1 MRPRRP
7 RTTLERAL
15 FEIKRVIAGQDTML
29 ERVLVCLLADGHLLI
44 EGVPGL
50 AKTLTIKT
58 TAQVLGGT
66 FNRIQF
72 TPDLMPSD
80 LVGTRIYRPKDG
92 EFDVELGPVFCNFLL
107 ADEINRAPAKVQSAL
122 LEVMQERQVTIGK
135 ESFAAPSPFL
145 VMATQNPIESEGT
158 YPLPEA
164 QVDRFMLKVVV
175 GYPES
180 DDELTVVQRSLAGMA
195 EVRQILD
202 LDALD
207 VASRGGSKGL
217 CRSRALALRSADRD
231 CDARPRVGRPRRP
244 EAVRRLRG
252 EPARADLADDGRSR
266 AGADPWARLRAS
278 AGRSRAGDGRAP
290 PPHRPQLRGA
300 GRRGRS
306 GLDRLLRP
314 GGRACA
320 GDRALVSRGMT
331 VTAFSRERTP
341 DRPGPGPM
349 PEALLRALDMK
360 IGRRID
366 GLLTGEHR
374 TAAIGIGT
382 ELAQIRQWEP
392 GDDVRRIDWNA
403 TARSNEVQ
411 VRVDVAERAL
421 TSWVLLDVS
430 PSMRFGTADRRKWDV
445 AEGVAVALGH
455 LASRRGNRIGVTT
468 FGGNESVLLR
478 PRQGRVGLLGV
489 LLAVRR
495 EPETERVG
503 PTSIGTALTQVA
515 RVARQRS
522 LAVVVSDFRGPRDW
536 RPAMLRIAARHAVVA
551 VEIRDPRE
559 QELPNV
565 GHIWLVDPE
574 TGRKLHV
581 DTAKRKLRE
590 RFADAAAEE
599 RAGLGRELAALGVPH
614 LVLSTSGD
622 WLRPF
627 AGFVSR
633 EGRRR

>member
-1 MRPRRP
+1 
-7 RTTLERAL
+7 
-15 FEIKRVIAGQDTML
+15 
-29 ERVLVCLLADGHLLI
+29 
-44 EGVPGL
+44 
-50 AKTLTIKT
+50 
-58 TAQVLGGT
+58 
-66 FNRIQF
+66 
-72 TPDLMPSD
+72 
-80 LVGTRIYRPKDG
+80 
-92 EFDVELGPVFCNFLL
+92 
-107 ADEINRAPAKVQSAL
+107 
-122 LEVMQERQVTIGK
+122 
-135 ESFAAPSPFL
+135 
-145 VMATQNPIESEGT
+145 
-158 YPLPEA
+158 
-164 QVDRFMLKVVV
+164 
-175 GYPES
+175 
-180 DDELTVVQRSLAGMA
+180 
-195 EVRQILD
+195 
-202 LDALD
+202 
-207 VASRGGSKGL
+207 
-217 CRSRALALRSADRD
+217 
-231 CDARPRVGRPRRP
+231 
-244 EAVRRLRG
+244 
-252 EPARADLADDGRSR
+252 
-266 AGADPWARLRAS
+266 
-278 AGRSRAGDGRAP
+278 
-290 PPHRPQLRGA
+290 
-300 GRRGRS
+300 
-306 GLDRLLRP
+306 
-314 GGRACA
+314 
-320 GDRALVSRGMT
+320 MT

-374 TAAIGIGT
+374 TAALGIGT

-489 LLAVRR
+489 LLTVRR

-503 PTSIGTALTQVA
+503 PTSIGTALMQVA

-536 RPAMLRIAARHAVVA
+536 RPAMVRLAARHAVVV